1 MSQSQ
6 SQSQSH
12 RLPAWPLL
20 APADGNAE
28 RLRYTR
34 RHGQPSPT
42 GRKGMPQLP
51 RLADSCRWGLSGDNM
66 DTAALPADGLRQSAA
81 VTRRTPLVLC
91 DLIDLYAAE
100 VGRSR
105 GAAAYDLEQ
114 LFGAICRHTLA
125 PSQFMPG
132 LYARPLDSVVC
143 WLGSAADSLP
153 AGQQPSIYAGQLAD
167 YFARLKTGKRAAE
180 HCVEIG
186 SDPCRPH
193 LAPAAAIYLDPE
205 PLAHLIEASGQRV
218 PAFLLCD
225 PVPAEAPAPAPV
237 AGAGR
242 KRAARQAA
250 PAPEQLASMPPL
262 FAAQHAAW
270 LKFWA
275 PWMQGQPAPS
285 QKEVQAW
292 IAERA
297 GSGRITRKIEEA
309 ANIIRPEEAP
319 DQHGKYKTRP

>member
-1 MSQSQ
+1 
-6 SQSQSH
+6 
-12 RLPAWPLL
+12 
-20 APADGNAE
+20 
-28 RLRYTR
+28 
-34 RHGQPSPT
+34 
-42 GRKGMPQLP
+42 
-51 RLADSCRWGLSGDNM
+51 M
-66 DTAALPADGLRQSAA
+66 DTAALPADGLRQRAA

-105 GAAAYDLEQ
+105 AAAAHDLERI
-114 LFGAICRHTLA
+114 FRAINRHTLA
-125 PSQFMPG
+125 
-132 LYARPLDSVVC
+132 ARPSGNPFRPHMYPTPLDPSVC
-143 WLGSAADSLP
+143 WVGMAADPLAIS
-153 AGQQPSIYAGQLAD
+153 SEERIYPQALAD
-167 YFARLKTGKRAAE
+167 YFQQRARGARSPAPCIT
-180 HCVEIG
+180 CDVG
-186 SDPCRPH
+186 S
-193 LAPAAAIYLDPE
+193 ASEEAVYIAPE
-205 PLAHLIEASGQRV
+205 PLARLIEASSQRV
-218 PAFLLCD
+218 PAFLLRD
-225 PVPAEAPAPAPV
+225 PVPAEAPAPAPA

-262 FAAQHAAW
+262 FAAQNAAW

-275 PWMQGQPAPS
+275 PWKPGQPAPS

-292 IAERA
+292 IAERV

>member
-1 MSQSQ
+1 
-6 SQSQSH
+6 
-12 RLPAWPLL
+12 
-20 APADGNAE
+20 
-28 RLRYTR
+28 
-34 RHGQPSPT
+34 
-42 GRKGMPQLP
+42 
-51 RLADSCRWGLSGDNM
+51 M
-66 DTAALPADGLRQSAA
+66 DTAALPADGLRQRAA

-105 GAAAYDLEQ
+105 AAAAHDLERI
-114 LFGAICRHTLA
+114 FRAIDRHTLV
-125 PSQFMPG
+125 
-132 LYARPLDSVVC
+132 ARPSGNPYRPHMYPTPLDPSAC
-143 WLGSAADSLP
+143 WVGMAADPLAISSEEL
-153 AGQQPSIYAGQLAD
+153 IYPQDLAD
-167 YFARLKTGKRAAE
+167 YFKQRARGARSPAPCIA
-180 HCVEIG
+180 CGVG
-186 SDPCRPH
+186 S
-193 LAPAAAIYLDPE
+193 ASEEAVYIAPE
-205 PLAHLIEASGQRV
+205 PLASLIEASGQRV
-218 PAFLLCD
+218 PAFLLHE
-225 PVPAEAPAPAPV
+225 PAPAPAEAPAPASA

-297 GSGRITRKIEEA
+297 GSGRITRKIVEA